1 MFGKEIID
9 EVELKRGRVEGIGF
23 LLVKIVFIGEKR
35 INYLKVE
42 VFWEF
47 VRGMWVEG
55 YEIRMGCLIFEKFF
69 LVIILINGVRVFEFE
84 GVIGKRV
91 FGIYFYGIFYNFV
104 FMERFFNM
112 LRVEK
117 GFEFVKVEEWSI
129 EEEIEKFIWVVRES
143 VDVEY
148 II

>member
-47 VRGMWVEG
+47 VRGMWVEVM
-55 YEIRMGCLIFEKFF
+55 R
-69 LVIILINGVRVFEFE
+69 
-84 GVIGKRV
+84 
-91 FGIYFYGIFYNFV
+91 
-104 FMERFFNM
+104 
-112 LRVEK
+112 
-117 GFEFVKVEEWSI
+117 
-129 EEEIEKFIWVVRES
+129 
-143 VDVEY
+143 
-148 II
+148 